1 MPTVGAGAADRVGC
15 CPIQLG
21 ALVAGATTQLVF
33 TSVHFE
39 AIGPIF
45 KTDCLPALGMN
56 SCNRC
61 EPVPTSV

>member
-21 ALVAGATTQLVF
+21 ALVAGATSQLVF

-39 AIGPIF
+39 AIGPSF
-45 KTDCLPALGMN
+45 QNRLP
-56 SCNRC
+56 SCFGD
-61 EPVPTSV
+61 EQL